1 MNYSVAIRTLGTSV
15 ESLRLELESLH
26 QQTILPEKIIIYIAR
41 GYTRPAFTVGKE
53 EYVEV
58 DKGMVSQRALRY
70 KEISSEYIL
79 MLDDDV
85 VLAPDSVERLIG
97 QMRDTGAHCIA
108 VYTFKNHKLKVSA
121 KIRAAVGNLVFPR
134 IDQKWAFKM
143 HPNGSFSYLNK
154 VKKVAY
160 PSQSAAGPA
169 ALWRKDILLALR
181 FEDEK
186 WLDNLDFAYGED
198 ELEFYKLHI
207 NSGRL
212 FVSFDCGIENL
223 DGKSSS
229 AIFQRDSKRFYV
241 RAISNYIRWHRMQY
255 LPRNGFHRVGASLTF
270 GFKMAWFG
278 IIHLCVSMAYRNT
291 GPLKLF
297 LSGLVDGR
305 SYTHSAEY
313 KAIPPYMNKKIKESI
328 IGILG

>member
-108 VYTFKNHKLKVSA
+108 VDTFKNHKLKVSA
-121 KIRAAVGNLVFPR
+121 K
-134 IDQKWAFKM
+134 
-143 HPNGSFSYLNK
+143 
-154 VKKVAY
+154 
-160 PSQSAAGPA
+160 
-169 ALWRKDILLALR
+169 
-181 FEDEK
+181 
-186 WLDNLDFAYGED
+186 
-198 ELEFYKLHI
+198 
-207 NSGRL
+207 
-212 FVSFDCGIENL
+212 
-223 DGKSSS
+223 
-229 AIFQRDSKRFYV
+229 
-241 RAISNYIRWHRMQY
+241 
-255 LPRNGFHRVGASLTF
+255 
-270 GFKMAWFG
+270 
-278 IIHLCVSMAYRNT
+278 
-291 GPLKLF
+291 
-297 LSGLVDGR
+297 
-305 SYTHSAEY
+305 
-313 KAIPPYMNKKIKESI
+313 
-328 IGILG
+328 